1 MIPKLISKLD
11 AFPLDTLEDL
21 LMYYVC
27 VCLFPEALGQE
38 VSQKNIYL
46 LSLVRLET
54 WLREKGAISK

>member
-46 LSLVRLET
+46 
-54 WLREKGAISK
+54 